1 MLSPNDYVQKA
12 IEHVELANT
21 AKLRGNLPEALRLL
35 NIGLGYFN
43 NILKNKQHKQLKET
57 ITPYVTTYLAEAE
70 ELKQCIASSSSPMMT
85 TTTGTNESGDL
96 RAQSYGGG
104 GMERNDDTSQRVQQ
118 IGQTKVKTDYGI
130 GWNDV
135 IGLDG
140 IKTMLREIV
149 ELPRDMPH
157 LFTGNRKVIRS
168 ILLYGP
174 PGTGKTFLAKAL
186 ASNSGYAFYSV
197 SSAELISK
205 YVGDSE
211 KNIRSLFDTLR
222 ADTPCILFLDEVEAL
237 CASRDEQQHTKTVQ
251 QFLVQFDGLT
261 GSDHSNEG
269 IFILACTNTPWALD
283 TAMRRRLERK
293 LYVPLPTEEDRARLF
308 AYYIGKNDHVL
319 KEDDFV
325 TLARLTPSFSS
336 ADIKLLTEAA
346 CMQPWQT
353 IRNASHFVRHNDRWF
368 PCDST
373 IQGAQALSY
382 QSITN
387 KSEIVIPKITSRHV
401 QDTLAQIKATVQ
413 EHELV
418 NYDEWT
424 IQYGS
429 NA

>member
-1 MLSPNDYVQKA
+1 MLTPNDYIQKG
-12 IEHVELANT
+12 IQHVESANN
-21 AKLRGNLPEALRLL
+21 AKLRGDLHEALRLL
-35 NIGLGYFN
+35 NIGLGYLN

-57 ITPYVTTYLAEAE
+57 ITPYVMTYLTEAE
-70 ELKQCIASSSSPMMT
+70 ELKQRIASSLGSEHDERSPNLYT
-85 TTTGTNESGDL
+85 
-96 RAQSYGGG
+96 QSLCGGG
-104 GMERNDDTSQRVQQ
+104 ADDRENDDTSQRLAQ

-130 GWNDV
+130 QWDDV

-140 IKTMLREIV
+140 VKTLLREIV
-149 ELPRDMPH
+149 ELPREMPH
-157 LFTGNRKVIRS
+157 LFTGNRKVVRS

-222 ADTPCILFLDEVEAL
+222 ADKPCILFLDEVEAL

-269 IFILACTNTPWALD
+269 IFILACTNTPWVLD

-293 LYVPLPTEEDRARLF
+293 IYVPLPTEEDRARLF
-308 AYYIGKNDHVL
+308 AHYLGKNDHAL
-319 KEDDFV
+319 SERDFIS
-325 TLARLTPSFSS
+325 LARLTPSFSS

-346 CMQPWQT
+346 CMRPWQM
-353 IRNASHFVRHNDRWF
+353 IRDATHFVRHATTRLWM
-368 PCDST
+368 PCEAT
-373 IQGAQALSY
+373 IPGAMPLIYQA
-382 QSITN
+382 IEN
-387 KSEIVIPKITSRHV
+387 KREIAIPKITLQHV
-401 QDTLAQIKATVQ
+401 QEALSEVKATVHD
-413 EHELV
+413 HELV
-418 NYDEWT
+418 AYDEWT
-424 IQYGS
+424 LQYGS
-429 NA
+429 SV

>member
-1 MLSPNDYVQKA
+1 MLSPNDYIQKA
-12 IEHVELANT
+12 IEHVELANS

-43 NILKNKQHKQLKET
+43 NILKNKQHTQLKET

-70 ELKQCIASSSSPMMT
+70 ELKQCIATSSSSPMMT
-85 TTTGTNESGDL
+85 SGSNESTDL
-96 RAQSYGGG
+96 CTQSYANNNST
-104 GMERNDDTSQRVQQ
+104 ERSDDTSQRLQQ

-130 GWNDV
+130 RWEEV
-135 IGLDG
+135 IGLEG
-140 IKTMLREIV
+140 IKTMLREII

-308 AYYIGKNDHVL
+308 AHYIGKNDHAL
-319 KEDDFV
+319 SENDFI
-325 TLARLTPSFSS
+325 TLAQLTPSFSS

-353 IRNASHFVRHNDRWF
+353 IRDASHFVRHNDRWF

-373 IQGAQALSY
+373 IQDARPLTYQA
-382 QSITN
+382 ITN

-401 QDTLAQIKATVQ
+401 RDTLSQIKATVQ
-413 EHELV
+413 EHELT